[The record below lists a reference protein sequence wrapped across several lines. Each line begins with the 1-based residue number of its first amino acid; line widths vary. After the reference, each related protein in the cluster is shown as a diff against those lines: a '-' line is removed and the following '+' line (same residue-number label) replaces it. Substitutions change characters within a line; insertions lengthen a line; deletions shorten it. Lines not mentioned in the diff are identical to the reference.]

1 MTSKNWKEILHP
13 GIVKYIP
20 KDAKLTNGVPN
31 IATITR
37 AAIKADESGEY
48 SEPRIFTNEE
58 IIRQV
63 SLVHE
68 GGTKL
73 NCVRWYRNNL
83 GPRKQGSRAGFREAY
98 ALFKEQ
104 GNSISQEDLAAI
116 AEANL
121 PIIFGARGADLTI
134 LSNYNIMEAYR
145 EVKEAKRQQS
155 INEKLAKARAS
166 RKLDKEKAAAE
177 ESMKAAANNSTE
189 QVNEVDKKINDKSK
203 KPAKKLAFK
212 RNS

>member
-177 ESMKAAANNSTE
+177 EALKQAALKESVDSVTTTE
-189 QVNEVDKKINDKSK
+189 EAAEKIK
-203 KPAKKLAFK
+203 KPGKKLSFK
-212 RNS
+212 KS